1 MKKACRAFQIIA
13 SVLFCSSWFNFLGE
27 QIFALWWKNSYRNR
41 FNTLE
46 PSEFFFNYVNIEYYS
61 VNSPVIMKC
70 VQLDVS
76 IYTSCDLLSQEFV
89 IFVEMILCH
98 RADDWSFVRNK
109 EALGVPG
116 SPQVGGISNLHH
128 PKRCQEI
135 FIDHL
140 WQVYINF
147 QSFLANILKACCFFL
162 WHPIILIFLLMSHH
176 FILQRTRHLSNHS
189 ILLDG
194 RCSINLIYEQSTIKT
209 STTWGSTPIL
219 KVGVHLSEFQLQLTN
234 MKKVTNIENGC
245 QNHFIQT

>member
-1 MKKACRAFQIIA
+1 M
-13 SVLFCSSWFNFLGE
+13 
-27 QIFALWWKNSYRNR
+27 
-41 FNTLE
+41 
-46 PSEFFFNYVNIEYYS
+46 NIEYYS

-147 QSFLANILKACCFFL
+147 QSFLANILKACCFFMTPHHL
-162 WHPIILIFLLMSHH
+162 DICSHH
-176 FILQRTRHLSNHS
+176 HIVLSCRERAISRIIPFCWMAGARS
-189 ILLDG
+189 IWFT
-194 RCSINLIYEQSTIKT
+194 NNQ
-209 STTWGSTPIL
+209 
-219 KVGVHLSEFQLQLTN
+219 LSKPQQHEEAHQY
-234 MKKVTNIENGC
+234 
-245 QNHFIQT
+245 